1 MKKHLFFAACLAT
14 ALFSACNNNE
24 VESVTDAIT
33 GTKVATF
40 TIANLSVARA
50 TTSSEN
56 YTTTFAEG
64 DKIGIYSSGLVD
76 ANNQSSNMENALFSI
91 SGSKLT
97 AEETSKGYYF
107 PKLGDASFYAYY
119 PADNSATGVGTI
131 EATTT
136 SVAFT
141 VSNDQSD
148 ATMFANNDFM
158 TASCTTSNTTEAIS
172 LNFTHQLAL
181 VEVTLSGM
189 DDIISVTMNGVQRK
203 VTYTYATGVIATG
216 NSESGNIQ
224 MYNVEGNRW
233 WGLVPEQEIAQN
245 SVLFTLSSS
254 TNSYTYTVAA
264 AKTLSKS
271 NVNKFTLSKTI
282 IGNKVS
288 ISDASPAI
296 TDWTDPNTT
305 LDNGTIEA
313 KNYIVMPTTAIKASA
328 QISTTTA
335 NDPWGYNCTSAEYSE
350 GVFNITGIADGTQIG
365 TGSASWFNRSLIYFS
380 NETLSK
386 GTYTLSFKAK
396 TNASPKN
403 IYMSFIGLSKIEG
416 GTQSHDFYQIVD
428 GTSKFTNKLFTVTS
442 TGQTYIYKI
451 NTAYYINKAST
462 NSNAITTETWSDGK
476 DQLNG
481 FKICM
486 AFQDETF
493 TISELKLTKDEP
505 ESSNTSDE
513 NEGGE

>member
-14 ALFSACNNNE
+14 ALFSACSNNE

-50 TTSSEN
+50 TTSADN

-76 ANNQSSNMENALFSI
+76 ADNKSSNMVNALFSI

-97 AEETSKGYYF
+97 AEETSKDYYF

-119 PADNSATGVGTI
+119 PAYESAN
-131 EATTT
+131 ENATTT
-136 SVAFT
+136 GVAFT

-148 ATMFANNDFM
+148 ATKFANNDFM

-181 VEVTLSGM
+181 VEVTLSEM
-189 DDIISVTMNGVQRK
+189 TDITSVTMNNVKRK
-203 VTYTYATGVIATG
+203 VTYSYGSGVTTAE
-216 NSESGNIQ
+216 NELGNIQ
-224 MYNVEGNRW
+224 MYNIPSSNKW
-233 WGLVPEQEIAQN
+233 WGLVPEQEIAAN

-254 TNSYTYTVAA
+254 TNSYTYTVAT

-288 ISDASPAI
+288 ITESPAI
-296 TDWTDPNTT
+296 TDWSNPNSPE
-305 LDNGTIEA
+305 NGDIEA
-313 KNYIVMPTTAIKASA
+313 KNYIVMPTSEIVPA

-335 NDPWGYNCTSAEYSE
+335 TTPWGYYFQNETPNPLPSYLSGEFS
-350 GVFNITGIADGTQIG
+350 VTGLADKTNDK
-365 TGSASWFNRSLIYFS
+365 TNSWYNRSLIYFS

-416 GTQSHDFYQIVD
+416 GTESHDFYQIVD
-428 GTSKFTNKLFTVTS
+428 GTSKFTNKSFTVKS
-442 TGQTYIYKI
+442 TGETYIYKI

-462 NSNAITTETWSDGK
+462 NSNAITNETWSDGNE
-476 DQLNG
+476 QLNG

-486 AFQDETF
+486 AFQNETF

-505 ESSNTSDE
+505 ESSDTSD
-513 NEGGE
+513 NNGGEGN